1 MTHSESVLHACTIVS
16 KNYLSYAR
24 VLARSFL
31 DHHPGGRFFVLLVD
45 RLDGYF
51 DPADEPFELVELEA
65 LENLPDVKALVFK
78 YTVLEANTAVK
89 PFLLEHLF
97 AKEGLQRLIY
107 LDPDILVLRALDH
120 LRDVLDRY
128 AIALTPHLTAPIEDD
143 RHPDELAILRSGA
156 YNLGFIGLAK
166 RGPVDRF
173 LTWWQHRVL
182 ERCVVRV
189 EEGLFV
195 DQKWIDLIPGFYPDV
210 GIIHH
215 PGYNVAYWNLHCR
228 RVEIGDQI
236 RVNGEPLAFF
246 HFSGVEPDRPES
258 VSRHQ
263 NRFRL
268 GDLGD
273 LRQLFERY
281 IGLLRA
287 AGMAETRRWPYAF
300 ASFDNGVEIPNL
312 VRAQYLSLGEER
324 SRFGNPFATD
334 GEGSYWHWMNGAD
347 GRRTPPYL
355 SRLLFYMWEREQYL
369 QIVYPDPR
377 EADLGRLT
385 EWITE
390 HGTQTFVLPDEML
403 THLPLLHQETAA
415 PVVVT
420 RRATRRMLRRM
431 YESRFARIVK
441 EWLKR
446 RLRADRLRA
455 LKRLVLPLVTG
466 QRTASAVA
474 GPQVEEATRAPAA
487 ETSRAQVKETSRAPA
502 AETNRSQ
509 AGVNVIG
516 YLRTESGMGEGARS
530 IVRAAE
536 AIGLSH
542 SVSNITLNVV
552 SRMNDDTVADWQD
565 APDYGINLVV
575 VNADQ
580 VPEVIRDVG
589 EEKFR
594 AHYNVGAWVW
604 EQDRFPTAWL
614 GAFDHFDEI
623 WTPSRF
629 SLDALSTVSS
639 LPVKR
644 MPHLIDVTPS
654 PEASRQ
660 TFDLAEEL
668 FAFLFVF
675 DFLSYFDRKNPLA
688 TIEAFTRA
696 FSADEPVTLILKF
709 ANSDFDPDARA
720 ALERAVAS
728 RPQIRLIDR
737 YLSRQQVIDLIAV
750 SDAYVSLHRS
760 EGFGLTMAEAMCLG
774 KPVIATHYSGN
785 TDFMTPANSLP
796 VGYRLITLE
805 QDAGPYAQGTRWA
818 DPDLEQAARHMR
830 RVYDDRAL
838 AARLGAQAA
847 SDIAT
852 QFGRQ
857 AVGAILQDRVADIL
871 RRDARGRPTHPAR

>member
-1 MTHSESVLHACTIVS
+1 MTGSASVLHACTIVS

-51 DPADEPFELVELEA
+51 DPADEPFELIELEA
-65 LENLPDVKALVFK
+65 LGNLPDVKALLFK

-97 AKEGLQRLIY
+97 AREDLERLIY

-120 LRDVLDRY
+120 LRDVLDRN

-156 YNLGFIGLAK
+156 YNLGFIGLA
-166 RGPVDRF
+166 RRDPVDRF
-173 LTWWQHRVL
+173 LKWWQHRVL
-182 ERCVVRV
+182 DRCVVRV

-195 DQKWIDLIPGFYPDV
+195 DQKWIDLVPGFYPDV

-228 RVEIGDQI
+228 RVEIGDQV

-273 LRQLFERY
+273 LRQLFDRY
-281 IGLLRA
+281 IGLLRD

-300 ASFDNGVEIPNL
+300 ASFDNGVAIPNV
-312 VRAQYLSLGEER
+312 VREQYLSLGEGR
-324 SRFGNPFATD
+324 SRFGDPFATAGKD
-334 GEGSYWHWMNGAD
+334 SYWHWMNGAD

-355 SRLLFYMWEREQYL
+355 SRLLFYLWEKKQYL
-369 QIVYPDPR
+369 HVAYPDPR
-377 EADLGRLT
+377 GADLGRLT

-390 HGTQTFVLPDEML
+390 HGKQIFVLPDEML
-403 THLPLLHQETAA
+403 THLPPLQEETAT
-415 PVVVT
+415 PVTVT
-420 RRATRRMLRRM
+420 RRATRRMLRRT
-431 YESRFARIVK
+431 YESRSARVVK

-446 RLRADRLRA
+446 RLRADRIRA
-455 LKRLVLPLVTG
+455 LKRLVRPLVTG

-474 GPQVEEATRAPAA
+474 GPQAA
-487 ETSRAQVKETSRAPA
+487 ETTRAPA

-552 SRMNDDTVADWQD
+552 SRMNDDTVADRQD
-565 APDYGINLVV
+565 VPDYGINLVV

-580 VPEVIRDVG
+580 VPEVVRDVG

-604 EQDRFPTAWL
+604 EQDRFPSAWL

-644 MPHLIDVTPS
+644 MPHLIDVMPS

-688 TIEAFTRA
+688 TVEAFTRA
-696 FSADEPVTLILKF
+696 FSADEPVTLILKC

-737 YLSRQQVIDLIAV
+737 YLPRQQVIDLIAV

-785 TDFMTPANSLP
+785 TDFMTPTNSLP
-796 VGYRLITLE
+796 VGYRLIALE

-838 AARLGAQAA
+838 GARLGAQAA

-857 AVGAILQDRVADIL
+857 AVGAILQERVADIL
-871 RRDARGRPTHPAR
+871 RRDARSRLAPPAR

>member
-1 MTHSESVLHACTIVS
+1 MTGSASVLHACTIVS

-51 DPADEPFELVELEA
+51 DPAGEPFELIELDA
-65 LENLPDVKALVFK
+65 LENLPDVKALLFK

-97 AKEGLQRLIY
+97 AQEGLERLIY
-107 LDPDILVLRALDH
+107 LDPDILVLRPLDV
-120 LRDVLDRY
+120 LSDVLDRN
-128 AIALTPHLTAPIEDD
+128 AIALTPHLTAPIDDD

-166 RGPVDRF
+166 RDPVERF
-173 LTWWQHRVL
+173 LTWWQRRVI

-195 DQKWIDLIPGFYPDV
+195 DQKWIDLVPGFYPDV

-300 ASFDNGVEIPNL
+300 ASFDNGVAIPNL
-312 VRAQYLSLGEER
+312 VREHYLSLGEER
-324 SRFGNPFATD
+324 SRFGDPFATD

-355 SRLLFYMWEREQYL
+355 SRLLFYLWERECEL
-369 QIVYPDPR
+369 QLAYPDPR
-377 EADLGRLT
+377 GADLGRLA

-390 HGTQTFVLPDEML
+390 HGKQTFVLPDEML
-403 THLPLLHQETAA
+403 THLSPLQEETSTLVA
-415 PVVVT
+415 VT
-420 RRATRRMLRRM
+420 RRATRRTLRRM
-431 YESRFARIVK
+431 YESRSACVVK

-446 RLRADRLRA
+446 RLRTDRIRA
-455 LKRLVLPLVTG
+455 LKRLLLPLVTG

-474 GPQVEEATRAPAA
+474 GPQVAETNTNQQEVAETSQPQVA
-487 ETSRAQVKETSRAPA
+487 ETSR
-502 AETNRSQ
+502 SQ
-509 AGVNVIG
+509 GGVNVLG

-536 AIGLSH
+536 AIGLCH
-542 SVSNITLNVV
+542 SVSNVTVNVV
-552 SRMNDDTVADWQD
+552 SRMNDDTVADRPD
-565 APDYGINLVV
+565 APDYRINLIV

-580 VPEVIRDVG
+580 VPDVVRDVG
-589 EEKFR
+589 EERLR

-629 SLDALSTVSS
+629 SLDALSTVSP

-654 PEASRQ
+654 AEASRQ
-660 TFDLAEEL
+660 TFDVPEDL
-668 FAFLFVF
+668 FVFLFVF

-688 TIEAFTRA
+688 TVEAFQRA
-696 FSADEPVTLILKF
+696 FSADEPVALILKC
-709 ANSDFDPDARA
+709 ANSAFDPDSRA

-737 YLSRQQVIDLIAV
+737 YLPRQQVIDLMAV

-796 VGYRLITLE
+796 VGYRLVTLE
-805 QDAGPYAQGTRWA
+805 QDAGPYERGTRWA
-818 DPDLEQAARHMR
+818 DPDLDQAARHMR
-830 RVYDDRAL
+830 RVYDDRTL
-838 AARLGAQAA
+838 GARLGEQAA
-847 SDIAT
+847 SDIAA